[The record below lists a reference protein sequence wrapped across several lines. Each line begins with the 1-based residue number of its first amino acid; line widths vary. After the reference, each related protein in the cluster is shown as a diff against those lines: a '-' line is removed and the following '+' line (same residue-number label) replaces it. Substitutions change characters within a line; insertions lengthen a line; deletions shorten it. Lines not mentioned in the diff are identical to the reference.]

1 MNYPVQLSTVGC
13 SSIRATQRT
22 EWFFLEVSDSAG
34 LTEVVEITCGDGS
47 YRALEDLSEMLCG
60 LRGIICSSFV
70 IASKAEQSRFLRGIA
85 GRRRPS
91 PDLLSILF

>member
-13 SSIRATQRT
+13 SSIRATQRS
-22 EWFFLEVSDSAG
+22 EWFSLEVSDSTG
-34 LTEVVEITCGDGS
+34 LTEVVELTCWVDS
-47 YRALEDLSEMLCG
+47 YRALEYLSEMLCG